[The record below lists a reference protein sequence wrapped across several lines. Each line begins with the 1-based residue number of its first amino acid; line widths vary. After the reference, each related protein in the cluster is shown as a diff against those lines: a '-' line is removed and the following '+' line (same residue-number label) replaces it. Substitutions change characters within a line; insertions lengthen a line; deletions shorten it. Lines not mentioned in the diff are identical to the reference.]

1 MKQGLMGPIVWE
13 QHRKKIDENF
23 VETNLHLA
31 MLNSHSNSS
40 TLTSIDAGTAVE
52 QYEIDYMVKDQSGGL
67 DRATS
72 TMLAAMNYLEEN
84 KSQAIDAE
92 TDERKSKFF
101 AQRTI
106 NAFHGGTEYEM
117 RTMIAALLGQKS
129 VMSSEKFRYIFP
141 WDLIAFLNKNIKCKQ
156 DDIENENNKL
166 IEEINNENIL
176 NINDAINE
184 IDTLLEEED
193 IECEKENKGKS
204 STMYKVN
211 NNTTIFLTQ
220 VESYLNRGIHFE
232 KYSPLEFESIVDI
245 KKNIIE
251 GNIKDNDSWKRQK
264 RIGFELGKNHPL
276 NKYGYKGYIRA
287 KFCTLMF
294 EGPSILES
302 FQKINKNKEK
312 GNE

>member
-141 WDLIAFLNKNIKCKQ
+141 WDLIAFLNKNIKCK
-156 DDIENENNKL
+156 
-166 IEEINNENIL
+166 
-176 NINDAINE
+176 
-184 IDTLLEEED
+184 
-193 IECEKENKGKS
+193 
-204 STMYKVN
+204 
-211 NNTTIFLTQ
+211 
-220 VESYLNRGIHFE
+220 
-232 KYSPLEFESIVDI
+232 
-245 KKNIIE
+245 
-251 GNIKDNDSWKRQK
+251 
-264 RIGFELGKNHPL
+264 
-276 NKYGYKGYIRA
+276 
-287 KFCTLMF
+287 
-294 EGPSILES
+294 
-302 FQKINKNKEK
+302 
-312 GNE
+312 